1 MERAGR
7 VGRTVALL
15 SILVLVGKVLV
26 GAFCHVPAA
35 ATAAASQIVDPVL
48 GVLSICESGGHE
60 TPAPG
65 GGSAPAGNADHC
77 SVCTLLT
84 GLAVALALAFAT
96 VVFPPAAIRPRLA
109 VGVRTLADHL
119 SLGGI
124 RSRAPPRAV

>member
-15 SILVLVGKVLV
+15 SILALVGKVLV

-35 ATAAASQIVDPVL
+35 AAAASTVDPVL
-48 GVLSICESGGHE
+48 GVLSICESGSHAA
-60 TPAPG
+60 PAPG

-109 VGVRTLADHL
+109 AGVRTLADHL

-124 RSRAPPRAV
+124 RSRAPPLAV

>member
-7 VGRTVALL
+7 ARRTVALL
-15 SILVLVGKVLV
+15 SILALAGKVLV
-26 GAFCHVPAA
+26 AAFCHVPTAGAA
-35 ATAAASQIVDPVL
+35 GTAIVDPVL

-60 TPAPG
+60 TPPPG

-84 GLAVALALAFAT
+84 GLALALALAFAFI
-96 VVFPPAAIRPRLA
+96 VFPPLA
-109 VGVRTLADHL
+109 VRSHRAARVRTLADHL

-124 RSRAPPRAV
+124 RSRAPPLAA